1 MNRLARPKGG
11 ANSRPKLPEK
21 SFMRDRQNTIN
32 GWILFAGIVALGGT
46 IVSGEMFKG
55 ERPEEMGYPI
65 EGVVDEGAGAAVA
78 EKPIEFYLAS
88 ADPAKG
94 EQVFKKC
101 AACHNADNGGANAL
115 GPNLWGVL
123 GEPIGKGAHGFAF
136 SEALA
141 GHGGNWDWD
150 TLGQWLANPKK
161 FAPGTKM
168 TFAGLSNPED
178 RANVIAFLNAHSN
191 APLPMPAAPAEAA
204 PAAGDKAAAEAAGAG
219 AQKAGDTP
227 VLTEQQAIKGG
238 QKSIGGEGAPKLTG
252 TDPTAKKN

>member
-1 MNRLARPKGG
+1 MN
-11 ANSRPKLPEK
+11 
-21 SFMRDRQNTIN
+21 DRNNTIA
-32 GWILFAGIVALGGT
+32 GWVLFAGIVALGSS
-46 IVSGEMFKG
+46 IVSSEIFHS
-55 ERPEEMGYPI
+55 EAPEKPGYPI
-65 EGVVDEGAGAAVA
+65 EGAEDEGGAGAEAA
-78 EKPIEFYLAS
+78 KPIEFYLAS

-141 GHGGNWDWD
+141 GKGGTWNWDN
-150 TLGQWLANPKK
+150 LSEWLSNPKK

-191 APLPMPAAPAEAA
+191 APLPLPAAPAETAAA
-204 PAAGDKAAAEAAGAG
+204 PADKGAAPVEGKEAAPAG
-219 AQKAGDTP
+219 NEA
-227 VLTEQQAIKGG
+227 
-238 QKSIGGEGAPKLTG
+238 AP
-252 TDPTAKKN
+252 AKPAAK